1 MCTYRARPIFSRRAF
16 VGGAGA
22 ALVAGALSPI
32 GARADDKAAPPNA
45 IPPSEAL
52 ERLKAGNARFAAG
65 SVKDSDFSA
74 ARAAQ
79 VKAQH
84 PIAGVL
90 SCADSRVPPEI
101 IFDQGP
107 GDLFVSR
114 DAGNVVSNYGLAS
127 FEFAVTSLGIPL
139 IFVLGHTGCGA
150 VLTALT
156 ASTQR
161 KDLPG
166 HLPELLKAIEPAVIS
181 AHGRHPSDFLAAS
194 IEDNVRLGMKR
205 LKTQSKIIGDA
216 VMAGKLK
223 IAGGVYDL
231 ETGAVKLV

>member
-1 MCTYRARPIFSRRAF
+1 MCDRSTGRGLSRRTLLAT
-16 VGGAGA
+16 
-22 ALVAGALSPI
+22 AGALTAAGILPL
-32 GARADDKAAPPNA
+32 RAAWAENSAASNA
-45 IPPSEAL
+45 ITPSQAL
-52 ERLKAGNARFAAG
+52 ARLTEGNARYMEDSLKERDY
-65 SVKDSDFSA
+65 SVGRA
-74 ARAAQ
+74 ARAE
-79 VKAQH
+79 AQH
-84 PIAGVL
+84 PVAGIL

-139 IFVLGHTGCGA
+139 IVVIGHTGCGA
-150 VLTALT
+150 VAAALG
-156 ASTQR
+156 ASTSR

-166 HLPELLKAIEPAVIS
+166 HLPELVKAIEPAVIT
-181 AHGRHPSDFLAAS
+181 AHGRHPGDFLAAS
-194 IEDNVRLGMKR
+194 IEENVRLGMTR

-216 VMAGKLK
+216 VTSGKVG

-231 ETGAVKLV
+231 ETGAVNWI